1 MYTLHCNFIN
11 KKKSP
16 HRPKF
21 ELFSITSITFVI
33 IRLHALFMIRVQVLL
48 CKLNSLKISD
58 SKLFSLFTQSPKR
71 NLSCPCCGNQ
81 ADLHFHS
88 SYNRMMIT
96 ISNNQRYEESVSIS
110 RVICPCGHTHALIPD
125 FLIPYGSYSL
135 RFILTVLS
143 KYLNHYC
150 SVASLCDYYQISVST
165 LYDWKMLFINHYNL
179 FMGAIREII
188 LLSASD
194 IDTVNDYFSF
204 PYEFFTRFKFS
215 FLQKSF
221 KTTHPNTS

>member
-1 MYTLHCNFIN
+1 
-11 KKKSP
+11 
-16 HRPKF
+16 
-21 ELFSITSITFVI
+21 
-33 IRLHALFMIRVQVLL
+33 MIRVQSLL

-88 SYNRMMIT
+88 SYNRMMI
-96 ISNNQRYEESVSIS
+96 SVCNNQRYEESVYIS

-135 RFILTVLS
+135 RFILTVLNN
-143 KYLNHYC
+143 YLKRNC
-150 SVASLCDYYQISVST
+150 SVASLCDYYQISIST
-165 LYDWKMLFINHYNL
+165 LYDWKNLFINHYNL

-188 LLSASD
+188 TLSTTD
-194 IDTVNDYFSF
+194 IDLINNLFSF
-204 PYEFFTRFKFS
+204 PYKFFIRFRFS

-221 KTTHPNTS
+221 KTTQHNTS